1 MNKFLYELADIK
13 FCTATPSR
21 AKQREKITQ
30 WYVCANFVSDNV
42 IAGETINNYIVP
54 DEDFLLR
61 EEDIVIKRITPLFVN
76 YVDSVGDDIY
86 AGNNLIIISA
96 KENIYPRY
104 LAMILNDKIKDLSA
118 KSSIGAVMKSISRT
132 DLENVSIPMETYQN
146 QIILGNAWYDSIELK
161 KMKTRLAELEYIKVN
176 YGLNK
181 YITKKNGGKRND

>member
-13 FCTATPSR
+13 FCNATPSR
-21 AKQREKITQ
+21 SKQREKITQ